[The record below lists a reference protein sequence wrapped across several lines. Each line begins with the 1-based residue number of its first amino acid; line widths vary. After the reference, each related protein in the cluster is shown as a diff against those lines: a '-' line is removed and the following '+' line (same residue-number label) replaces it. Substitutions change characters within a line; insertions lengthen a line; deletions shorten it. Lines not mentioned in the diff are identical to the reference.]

1 MLSRVPVD
9 LAYIWVMLQNKGTA
23 GSSEG
28 EMTKE
33 QQSVMHELMEALA
46 AL

>member
-1 MLSRVPVD
+1 MLNRVPVD
-9 LAYIWVMLQNKGTA
+9 LACIWVMFQNKGTA

-28 EMTKE
+28 EMTQE
-33 QQSVMHELMEALA
+33 QESVLNELMGALA